1 MIRLLWSRRWP
12 ASADNIGRWI
22 VSEGRDLRGQF
33 NHRRFQ
39 VSLESLEL
47 ISARIC
53 LPIRSHLQ
61 PRFGIEGEV

>member
-1 MIRLLWSRRWP
+1 MIRLLWSRQWP
-12 ASADNIGRWI
+12 ASAGNIGRRI

-47 ISARIC
+47 ISARNLLAHSIA
-53 LPIRSHLQ
+53 LATAVRY
-61 PRFGIEGEV
+61 